1 MSGSE
6 FAELKNEVKFSV
18 ARNVFMHLIDEY
30 EEANPELFS
39 ITLMQIYY
47 EALEVLKG
55 SIEDPGMESV
65 TWDYPFVT
73 IAYPLVNTNV
83 KEDGNI
89 EMMKVKL
96 TLEDVHP
103 EISAEKL
110 IENLYEWKRFHVF
123 ELMTRHIV
131 NVKMGDRYG
140 FRLPQYLQDA
150 VDELPENERQKAIED
165 LTTMPVIDDLK
176 INYEA
181 KDKKGRTHKGQGTIL
196 FQINPLFIDVDGN
209 EGQEG
214 FYPVDIGIEFKG
226 FKPSK
231 WDKEN
236 KEHFWKTLLDSVM
249 NMIPEEHWDFLNV
262 EEDSAQKPEVRAEL
276 QKPLPPVKASMYL
289 EHQKFA
295 TSKQL
300 TFDDYIQDQALK
312 ERAKET
318 VEVMGIDVTS
328 STEKAIHAI
337 QKMLTETNY
346 KGNTTGDHIQTT
358 GRGFNFTGY
367 LPALEFTKSQYFE
380 AYGVNKV
387 ITDRGTLEYS
397 GYERKEAID
406 ALMNLATKPCLFVYI
421 KEKWVEIGSN
431 RKNGKPRKEKRYDRV
446 ETISPLIQIKWGWED
461 LTQKESETVSK
472 RETTEST
479 EKKFTMAI
487 TPAPVMVEDIHN
499 YFVLKPADLYTEISL
514 KFPKSSKF
522 TYRFI
527 DWLIMTAEEKARHRD
542 KESIKINYQSL
553 GRTLRMDSYI
563 NSRNWKGLRKTLTSC
578 YDVAIKLEYLQSYNI
593 DVQGKNIDR
602 YDEFML
608 NLEKFERLRKKIE
621 ELPAPGK

>member
-1 MSGSE
+1 MVNNDFPRME
-6 FAELKNEVKFSV
+6 AEVKFHE
-18 ARNVFMHLIDEY
+18 ARDIFFSFMGEY
-30 EEANPELFS
+30 VKANPEFLQV
-39 ITLMQIYY
+39 TLMQIYY
-47 EALEVLKG
+47 EALEALKD
-55 SIEDPGMESV
+55 SIEDPDVQGVS
-65 TWDYPFVT
+65 WDHPFVT
-73 IAYPLVNTNV
+73 IAYPLVNTKI
-83 KEDGNI
+83 KEDGSI
-89 EMMKVKL
+89 DMMKVRL

-103 EISAEKL
+103 EISVEKI
-110 IENLYEWKRFHVF
+110 IENTYEWKRFAAL
-123 ELMTRHIV
+123 ELITRQVV
-131 NVKMGDRYG
+131 NVKMGDKYG
-140 FRLPQYLQDA
+140 FKLPQYIQDA
-150 VDELPENERQKAIED
+150 VDELPENKRQKAIED
-165 LTTMPVIDDLK
+165 ILTMPVFDEKK
-176 INYEA
+176 INYKA
-181 KDKKGRTHKGQGTIL
+181 KDKKGKTHKGQGTIL
-196 FQINPLFIDVDGN
+196 FQINPLFIDMDKN

-214 FYPVDIGIEFKG
+214 FYPVDIGIKFKG
-226 FKPSK
+226 FKPSR
-231 WDKEN
+231 WDDEIKAQ
-236 KEHFWKTLLDSVM
+236 FWKTLLDSIM
-249 NMIPEEHWDFLNV
+249 NTIPEEHWDFLDT
-262 EEDSAQKPEVRAEL
+262 EEDSAPKPEVRTEL

-346 KGNTTGDHIQTT
+346 KGNTTGEHIQTT

-608 NLEKFERLRKKIE
+608 NLEKFERLRQKIE
-621 ELPAPGK
+621 ELPTVKK